1 MTPADHGADRSLLL
15 YDGDCAFCT
24 STVQLIERR
33 VRPPAELVPWQFADL
48 PSLGTTRT
56 RVERE
61 VVWIG
66 RDGRVDGGA
75 QAVASLLLEA
85 GRGWAVV
92 GTLLRLP
99 LIRWLAR
106 LAYVVVSRNRHRL
119 PGGTPACGLP
129 PAQRPAAG
137 GGVERPEPGAG

>member
-1 MTPADHGADRSLLL
+1 MALPDHGDERSLLL
-15 YDGDCAFCT
+15 YDGDCGFCT
-24 STVQLIERR
+24 SSARLIERW
-33 VRPPAELVPWQFADL
+33 VDPPAALVPWQFADL
-48 PSLGTTRT
+48 SSLGTTRT

-99 LIRWLAR
+99 PVRWLAW
-106 LAYVVVSRNRHRL
+106 LAYVVISRNRHRL

-129 PAQRPAAG
+129 PSQRPASDG
-137 GGVERPEPGAG
+137 RVERSS